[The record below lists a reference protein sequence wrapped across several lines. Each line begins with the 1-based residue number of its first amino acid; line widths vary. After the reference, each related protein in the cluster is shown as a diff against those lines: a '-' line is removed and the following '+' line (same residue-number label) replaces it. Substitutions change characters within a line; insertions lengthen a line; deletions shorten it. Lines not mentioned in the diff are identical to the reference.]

1 MPPNWIDLAFRD
13 STHPRQRCH
22 TASIEFTWANGGL
35 VIQTVEGNEPAGNE
49 SAGNEPAGSGAGDG
63 ALLTVVFAP
72 GQRPDIGVLRE
83 LAAAPDAM
91 PRFSLSHVPPA
102 EQGWAELL
110 AMGLTFD
117 CTGLAPAAAA
127 AMPSEGALLGLER
140 APQGEA
146 IGLAP
151 GPHLADAA
159 GMVPVLRIL
168 AGIGARL
175 AQLPGVQAVCWNRAR
190 CWMPAEYF
198 CKVVGSWLAGGPF
211 PALGLT
217 SLEREGDGAIVSV
230 GLDLLIGQ
238 ELQFATTEKFAAPD
252 IARIAVRLIHAL
264 IDTGPLVGP
273 HDFIGPD
280 GITLQVQPVAHG
292 RRLNVS
298 VRK

>member
-1 MPPNWIDLAFRD
+1 MTRAI
-13 STHPRQRCH
+13 
-22 TASIEFTWANGGL
+22 GGL
-35 VIQTVEGNEPAGNE
+35 VIQTVEGNEPAG
-49 SAGNEPAGSGAGDG
+49 SGADTG

-72 GQRPDIGVLRE
+72 GQRPDLGMLSE
-83 LAAAPDAM
+83 LAGAADSS
-91 PRFSLSHVPPA
+91 PRFTISHSPPA
-102 EQGWAELL
+102 EHGWAELL

-127 AMPSEGALLGLER
+127 AMPAEGALLGLER
-140 APQGEA
+140 MPQGEA

-159 GMVPVLRIL
+159 GMVPVLRVL

-175 AQLPGVQAVCWNRAR
+175 VQLPGVQGVCWNRAR

-198 CKVVGSWLAGGPF
+198 RKVVTTWLAGGPF

-217 SLEREGDGAIVSV
+217 SLQREADGAIVSV

-238 ELQFATTEKFAAPD
+238 ELRFASSAKFAAPD

-264 IDTGPLVGP
+264 IETGPLAGP
-273 HDFIGPD
+273 HDFTGPD
-280 GITLQVQPVAHG
+280 GETLQVVPVAHG
-292 RRLNVS
+292 RQLDVS